1 VIRPHGMSSILLPE
15 MIHAAVTGEGLQ
27 AIRDNA
33 EYQRIAWGVA
43 LRKNRMPVL
52 RFENADADGANPGDS
67 L

>member
-1 VIRPHGMSSILLPE
+1 